1 MSDMV
6 IGGRVGELDRDLG
19 DRIPDGSDHQTGF
32 FAKFADRSLGEGLP
46 RLNTTTRRAPPWRTL
61 SALVGAF
68 EEQQR

>member
-19 DRIPDGSDHQTGF
+19 DRIPDGSDHQTGL
-32 FAKFADRSLGEGLP
+32 FAKFADRGLGEGLAQ
-46 RLNTTTRRAPPWRTL
+46 LNTTARRAPSWRTL